1 MSVMKIATLASGSSG
16 NSIYIGTQKR
26 NILVDA
32 GITCKALSEN
42 LAGIGLGIGDI
53 DGVFITHE
61 HSDHIGGLGVILRR
75 YELPVYLTEGT
86 YDAIMS
92 KNLLG
97 RVPEEAFNIIKSN
110 SEFNFGDMHIHAIA
124 SSHDAAEPVIYR
136 FDCEDKSAAIVT
148 DIGEPNPSLIEML
161 GGLSALL
168 LEANHD
174 VCMLQ
179 AGPYPYLLKHRILS
193 EKGHLSNET
202 AGQLAVKLC
211 SGNMQ
216 NIMLSHLS
224 ETNNYPEL
232 AREAVKME
240 LTMAGIN
247 TVEVDV
253 APRYGV
259 SRIIEL

>member
-1 MSVMKIATLASGSSG
+1 MPVMKIATLASGSSG
-16 NSIYIGTQKR
+16 NSIYIGTNKR
-26 NILVDA
+26 NILIDA
-32 GITCKALSEN
+32 GITCKALTEN
-42 LAGIGLGIGDI
+42 LAAFGLGIGDI

-61 HSDHIGGLGVILRR
+61 HTDHIGGLGVILRR

-97 RVPEEAFNIIKSN
+97 RVPEEAFNIIKSD
-110 SEFNFGDMHIHAIA
+110 SEFNFGDVHVHAIH

-148 DIGEPNPSLIEML
+148 DIGEPNPSMIETL
-161 GGLSALL
+161 KGLSVLL

-179 AGPYPYLLKHRILS
+179 AGPYPYPLKHRILS

-211 SGNMQ
+211 SENMK

-240 LTMAGIN
+240 LVMAGIDS
-247 TVEVDV
+247 VEVDV
-253 APRYGV
+253 APRYGISKV
-259 SRIIEL
+259 IEI